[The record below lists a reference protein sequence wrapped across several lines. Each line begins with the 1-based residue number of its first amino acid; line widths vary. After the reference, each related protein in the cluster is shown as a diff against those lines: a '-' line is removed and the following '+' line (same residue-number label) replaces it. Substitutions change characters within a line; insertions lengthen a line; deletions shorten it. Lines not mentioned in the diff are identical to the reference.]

1 MSTQR
6 IAIRYATPLLE
17 LALEQGIEDKVKSDM
32 EAFSKLCDENREFL
46 LMLSSPVIPHLRKA
60 GIIQKIFDGKVQ
72 KLTSKFFEVIVKKNR
87 EGVLPFVAGEF
98 LSLYNAQKG
107 LQEATVTTSFAINK
121 AMKKEFESLV
131 KKLSG
136 KDPILKEE
144 VNPDIIG
151 GYELT
156 IGDRKL
162 DASVSGQLRALKLKF
177 SKENN

>member
-1 MSTQR
+1 MVVH
-6 IAIRYATPLLE
+6 L
-17 LALEQGIEDKVKSDM
+17 V
-32 EAFSKLCDENREFL
+32 
-46 LMLSSPVIPHLRKA
+46 LSCQH
-60 GIIQKIFDGKVQ
+60 
-72 KLTSKFFEVIVKKNR
+72 LTSKFFEVIVKKNR
-87 EGVLPFVAGEF
+87 EGVLPFVASEF

-144 VNPDIIG
+144 VNPDILG